1 MDDAIAAID
10 AGVDMAG
17 RIGAAERLV
26 EGGCATV
33 TQDRQTDRENCPC
46 PTFRHVDGAL
56 TPHPSCR
63 PHRGHLP
70 TAQTDKRFCLGA
82 LDFSWL
88 TNPVTSCWKLAPLFC
103 STQFFAT
110 TFRIRRPLDS
120 LDMFEVCVFVF
131 CKGRL
136 YGCQEGYTT
145 LSYRPMYSRV
155 MGLSSCEDLHACHR
169 AGCCRA

>member
-33 TQDRQTDRENCPC
+33 TQDRQTNRENCPC

-56 TPHPSCR
+56 TPHPPCR

-82 LDFSWL
+82 LVLSRL

-103 STQFFAT
+103 STQFL
-110 TFRIRRPLDS
+110 RQL
-120 LDMFEVCVFVF
+120 FEFGVLLTAWTCLRCVCL
-131 CKGRL
+131 CCAKG
-136 YGCQEGYTT
+136 GCTVAKKGIQPFLIVRCIHE
-145 LSYRPMYSRV
+145 SWV
-155 MGLSSCEDLHACHR
+155 CHR
-169 AGCCRA
+169 VKISILVIV

>member
-33 TQDRQTDRENCPC
+33 TQDRQTNRENCPC

-56 TPHPSCR
+56 TPHPPCR

-82 LDFSWL
+82 LVLSRL

-103 STQFFAT
+103 STQFL
-110 TFRIRRPLDS
+110 RQL
-120 LDMFEVCVFVF
+120 FEFGVLLTAWTCLRCVCVL

-155 MGLSSCEDLHACHR
+155 MGLSSCEDLHPCHR
-169 AGCCRA
+169 VGCCRA